1 LYSANHLLAVKLLFQ
16 GQFVEQKLMLSSNS
30 RSYQIHNC
38 QSYDFCHIL
47 VCYLS
52 PTYV

>member
-16 GQFVEQKLMLSSNS
+16 GQFVEQKLMLSSNA
-30 RSYQIHNC
+30 YQIHNC
-38 QSYDFCHIL
+38 QSYDFRHIL